1 MFSVKHIMYKTYNM
15 IVGVG
20 YYMINRLLNL
30 IYFTL
35 KKKEIKKARIR
46 MKKISIDDI
55 LDLIIKNCEDKS
67 VEYKIL
73 EKNHDTIAIDLFGK
87 KEKVLLKY
95 HKSDMVFKEDYNEFI
110 NKLKR
115 EHVDKGIY
123 VTTGLFET
131 EIHKRENRLLYLKKI
146 VLDDYYCF
154 FKKQIRLFGKADAI
168 FDKKQLN
175 FYRYLP
181 K

>member
-1 MFSVKHIMYKTYNM
+1 
-15 IVGVG
+15 
-20 YYMINRLLNL
+20 MINKLLN
-30 IYFTL
+30 IVYFIL

-46 MKKISIDDI
+46 IKKIPIDDI
-55 LDLIIKNCEDKS
+55 LKLIIKNCEDRS
-67 VEYKIL
+67 VRYKIL
-73 EKNHDTIAIDLFGK
+73 EKNHDTICIDLFGK

-95 HKSDMVFKEDYNEFI
+95 HKSDMVFREDYNEFI

-123 VTTGLFET
+123 ITTGLFEA
-131 EIHKRENRLLYLKKI
+131 EIHKNENKLLYLKKI
-146 VLDDYYCF
+146 LLDDYYCF
-154 FKKQIRLFGKADAI
+154 FKKQIRLFGKADTV